1 MKHTP
6 SNLRAVLLGTV
17 AVSSLAAVA
26 PASAGGFAIREQSTV
41 SQGASFAG
49 NAAGSDLGTMFWNA
63 AGAGLK
69 PGLNSESHFALIIP
83 DAEITVNS
91 ASPVIGGFGNSSGDI
106 AGMAIVPASYVSYQF
121 KNFDPNLF
129 LGIAINSP
137 FGLTTEPDNRDYQGS
152 VLARTSKLFTTNI
165 NPNLAYRIAPG
176 VTVGIGAQFQYAD
189 GTFKFATGLPDG
201 QSTYFRGDDIAVGGT
216 AGILLQPTASTTIG
230 LGYRSQLTHKLEGD
244 FGTVGTPLRIDGEVE
259 LNLPDIVTL
268 SFRQA
273 ITPQARVMGTVEWSH
288 WSRFQELRVEAANN
302 GLTIFDINP
311 RTGLPASTTT
321 TGQTIATIDANWAD
335 GWFFSLGGEY
345 DLNARTTLRAG
356 VAYEISPV
364 DDPTKRIIGIP
375 DSDRIWLSLGG
386 SYKWSEFTTL
396 DFAYTHIFLDDATFD
411 RTSLSGF
418 ALQGDVEA
426 STDIVSVSLRT
437 KWQ

>member
-1 MKHTP
+1 MKYTP
-6 SNLRAVLLGTV
+6 SSLRAMLLGTV

-91 ASPVIGGFGNSSGDI
+91 ASPAIAGFDNNSGDI

-121 KNFDPNLF
+121 KSDPNFF

-137 FGLTTEPDNRDYQGS
+137 FGLVTEPENRDYQGS
-152 VLARTSKLFTTNI
+152 VLARTSKLFTTNV
-165 NPNLAYRIAPG
+165 NPNLAYRVAPG
-176 VTVGIGAQFQYAD
+176 VIVGVGAQFQYAD

-201 QSTYFRGDDIAVGGT
+201 QNTYFRGNDIAVGGT

-244 FGTVGTPLRIDGEVE
+244 FATVGTPLFINGEVE

-273 ITPQARVMGTVEWSH
+273 VAPNMRVMGTVEWSH

-302 GLTIFDINP
+302 GLTVFNIDP
-311 RTGLPASTTT
+311 RTGAPVSTTT
-321 TGQTIATIDANWAD
+321 TGQTIATIDAKWAD

-345 DLNARTTLRAG
+345 DWNARTTLRAG

-386 SYKWSEFTTL
+386 SYKWSESTTIDL
-396 DFAYTHIFLDDATFD
+396 AYTHIFLDDAKFD
-411 RTSLSGF
+411 RTSLGGL